1 MTTPY
6 TQTEEY
12 IESRQEQLHYEAVAQ
27 DKADM
32 YYSNLQT
39 QVTRCDV
46 ERAWR
51 EQVQAVDRWEWLANH
66 RCPKHEVE
74 AALENILATT
84 AYAIELEEL
93 YSQQYDERWAS

>member
-1 MTTPY
+1 MTI
-6 TQTEEY
+6 Q
-12 IESRQEQLHYEAVAQ
+12 IDSRITYQLQQQ
-27 DKADM
+27 D
-32 YYSNLQT
+32 

-93 YSQQYDERWAS
+93 YSQQYDESWAS